1 MSTESHRAP
10 DRGKATSLRRDFVP
24 TLEPVAGARPAVAG
38 GWLLLAGIALVA
50 ANMRPA
56 VTSLASV
63 LGDVR
68 DSVAGSSA
76 WASVVTSVPTLCFG
90 LMGMAAP
97 LLARKCGMDRVVGG
111 ALAVLTLA
119 MVGRVT
125 GGAWTVLIGTVV
137 VCASVAICNV
147 LVPVVVKESFPGR
160 VGMATGLYT
169 TAMAAGGSVG
179 SAVTPFVDAAAGSWR
194 LSLAVWAGV
203 ALAAFGVWVP
213 ATLRRPAGGR
223 PSPAPVRGGGASLF
237 RSPLAWAITGYFSMQ
252 SLVAYVVMG
261 WMPEVLRS
269 AGMDATSAG
278 GLLGVLLLVGV
289 PVSMVLPPLAA
300 RTRSQSGWAVLLAT
314 GSLIG
319 TLGLL
324 LAPMGAPILWALLL
338 GLGICGFPLGLVF
351 ISLRTRNAAD
361 TTELSAMAQ
370 CIGYLIASLGPFL
383 FGLLHDL
390 TAGWSASLLA
400 VMGVVVAQAILGIVA
415 GRPRFV

>member
-1 MSTESHRAP
+1 MSTKSQRSDTP
-10 DRGKATSLRRDFVP
+10 DRTSLRRDFVL
-24 TLEPVAGARPAVAG
+24 TLPVSGERPAIVD
-38 GWLLLAGIALVA
+38 GWLLLAGVALVA

-68 DSVAGSSA
+68 DSVAGSST

-97 LLARKCGMDRVVGG
+97 LLARKWGMHRVVGG

-125 GGAWTVLIGTVV
+125 GGAWTVLVGTVV

-147 LVPVVVKESFPGR
+147 LVPVVVKDSFPGR

-169 TAMAAGGSVG
+169 TAMAGGGAVG
-179 SAVTPFVDAAAGSWR
+179 SAVTPLLNAAAGSWR

-213 ATLRRPAGGR
+213 AALRRPTPGRSSPVPARGGR
-223 PSPAPVRGGGASLF
+223 ASLF
-237 RSPLAWAITGYFSMQ
+237 RSPLAWAVTGYFAMQ

-289 PVSMVLPPLAA
+289 PVNMILPPLAA
-300 RTRSQSGWAVLLAT
+300 KTRSQSGWAVLLAA

-324 LAPMGAPILWALLL
+324 LAPMSAPILWALLL

-351 ISLRTRNAAD
+351 ISLRTRTAAD

-383 FGLLHDL
+383 FGLLHDF
-390 TAGWSASLLA
+390 TAGWSVSLLA
-400 VMGVVVAQAILGIVA
+400 LVGAVVAQAALGVLA
-415 GRPRFV
+415 GRPRTV